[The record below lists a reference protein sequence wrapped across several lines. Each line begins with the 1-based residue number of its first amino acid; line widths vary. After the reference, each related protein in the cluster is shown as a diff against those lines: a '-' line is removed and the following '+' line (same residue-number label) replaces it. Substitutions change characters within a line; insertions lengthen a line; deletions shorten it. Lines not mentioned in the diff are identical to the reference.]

1 MKTSV
6 SFNENELIEKLIHFL
21 PAQAPLKDFITQNR
35 LVSFQNKTFHEAMKE
50 ASEIFGYKVYLSLKD
65 YRALYADNKI
75 KHSILEKIIED
86 KKGNESSQ
94 FWLNK
99 LFNQEKF
106 VKKNKRAGKLRSK
119 WKSEYKVDIDTLVHT
134 NLFKIICSYL
144 DQGISI
150 WNFPTAEI
158 GLLGSIKELEKNSF
172 SSFFKTKRAKQLLLE
187 DKCELEYLL
196 NILVGDVNL
205 YEHYLFDQ
213 QFAHSGWSGLAAVI
227 QNKPETLLDTKKI
240 TLKDF
245 IVLELL
251 LEIDALD
258 AHFGKIW
265 SPLSHKLDDLNF
277 NLFEKVETTEYDT
290 LLAIWQEAYE
300 FSFYDQVL
308 GAVKLEDKS
317 EKNQTTTFQAFF
329 CIDVRECSIRRH
341 VEKIDPNCK
350 TFGTPGHFNVEFYF
364 QPEHGKFHTKVC
376 PAPVTPKFLVKEIE
390 NTTKRKNE
398 IHFTKHANSL
408 LFGWLFTHTLGLWSG
423 FKLMLNIF
431 SPRNS
436 SLTVSSFQ
444 HMDKNSKLS
453 IENTPPNDKEGDL
466 QIGFSID
473 EMTDR
478 VEGLLKSTGL
488 VDNFSNIIYA
498 VGHGSSSV
506 NNTHYAVYDC
516 GACSGRPGSVNARA
530 ISYMANHKIVREK
543 LIKRGLIIPDE
554 TQFIGALHDTSR
566 DEILFYDVE
575 ILSES
580 NKIAH
585 NQNETNFNLA
595 LDNNAKERARRFLLV
610 DTHDTA
616 KKIHDKVRKR
626 SITWYEPR
634 PELTHCGN
642 ALCIVGSRIL
652 SKGLF
657 LDRRSFLN
665 SYNYKIDPEGN
676 YLLSILNAVAPVCGG
691 INLEYYFSRVDNH
704 LLGAGTK
711 LPHNVMGLFGVAN
724 GIEGDLR
731 TGLPNQMV
739 EIHEPLRLMAIVE
752 HYPEVILQAIKKNP
766 STYEWFAN
774 EWVRLAAIHP
784 ETGEFYLMRNGE
796 FESYTPLTNSV
807 ETVENIMTLV
817 ESSHDALSVQLI
829 KNN

>member
-65 YRALYADNKI
+65 YRALYAENKI
-75 KHSILEKIIED
+75 NHSILEKIIEA
-86 KKGNESSQ
+86 KKGIESTQ

-99 LFNQEKF
+99 LLHQEELTE
-106 VKKNKRAGKLRSK
+106 KNNRIGKLRSK
-119 WKSEYKVDIDTLVHT
+119 WKSEYKVDLDTLVHT

-150 WNFPTAEI
+150 WNFPTADI
-158 GLLGSIKELEKNSF
+158 GLLGSIKELEKNSY

-187 DKCELEYLL
+187 DKCDLEHLL
-196 NILVGDVNL
+196 NILVGDEEL

-213 QFAHSGWSGLAAVI
+213 QFAHPGWSGLAAVI
-227 QNKPETLLDTKKI
+227 QNRPETLLDTKKI

-258 AHFGKIW
+258 DHFGKIW
-265 SPLSHKLDDLNF
+265 SPLSHKLEDLNF
-277 NLFEKVETTEYDT
+277 NLFEKIETTEYDT

-317 EKNQTTTFQAFF
+317 EKNEITSFQAFF
-329 CIDVRECSIRRH
+329 CIDDRECSIRRH

-350 TFGTPGHFNVEFYF
+350 TFGTPGHFNVELYF

-398 IHFTKHANSL
+398 IHFTKQANSL
-408 LFGWLFTHTLGLWSG
+408 LFGWLFTHTVGFWSG

-436 SLTVSSFQ
+436 SLMVTSFH

-453 IENTPPNDKEGDL
+453 IENTNPNDKEGDL

-478 VEGLLKSTGL
+478 VEGLLKSIGL
-488 VDNFSNIIYA
+488 VDNFSSIVYA

-530 ISYMANHKIVREK
+530 ISFMGNHKIVREK
-543 LIKRGLIIPDE
+543 LALRGINIPDE

-575 ILSES
+575 ILSEK

-585 NQNETNFNLA
+585 KQNEINFNLA

-676 YLLSILNAVAPVCGG
+676 YLLTILNAVAPVCGG

-752 HYPEVILQAIKKNP
+752 HYPEIILQTIKKNP
-766 STYEWFAN
+766 TTYEWFAN

-784 ETGEFYLMRNGE
+784 ETGEFFILRNGE
-796 FESYTPLTNSV
+796 FEPYIPITNTI
-807 ETVENIMTLV
+807 ETVENIMNLV
-817 ESSHDALSVQLI
+817 ESSHDQLAVQLI
-829 KNN
+829 KN

>member
-99 LFNQEKF
+99 LFNQEEL
-106 VKKNKRAGKLRSK
+106 VKKNKRTGKLRSK
-119 WKSEYKVDIDTLVHT
+119 WKSEYKVDLDSLVHT

-150 WNFPTAEI
+150 WHFPTADI

-196 NILVGDVNL
+196 NILVGDLNL

-213 QFAHSGWSGLAAVI
+213 QFAHPGWSGLAAVI

-308 GAVKLEDKS
+308 GAVKLGDKS
-317 EKNQTTTFQAFF
+317 DKNEIASFQAFF
-329 CIDVRECSIRRH
+329 CIDDRECSIRRH
-341 VEKIDPNCK
+341 VEKIDTNCK
-350 TFGTPGHFNVEFYF
+350 TYGTPGHFNVEFYF

-390 NTTKRKNE
+390 NNTKRKNE
-398 IHFTKHANSL
+398 IHFTKQANSL
-408 LFGWLFTHTLGLWSG
+408 LFGWLFTHTVGLWSG

-436 SLTVSSFQ
+436 SLMVSSFQ
-444 HMDKNSKLS
+444 HMAKNSKLS
-453 IENTPPNDKEGDL
+453 IENRDPNDKEGDL

-488 VDNFSNIIYA
+488 VDNFSPIVYA

-530 ISYMANHKIVREK
+530 LSYMGNHKVVREK
-543 LIKRGLIIPDE
+543 LASRGIHIPNE

-575 ILSES
+575 ILSEK
-580 NKIAH
+580 NKITH
-585 NQNETNFNLA
+585 KQNEINFNLA

-616 KKIHDKVRKR
+616 KKIHDKVKKR

-704 LLGAGTK
+704 ILGAGTK

-774 EWVRLAAIHP
+774 EWVRLVAIHP

>member
-329 CIDVRECSIRRH
+329 CIDDRECSIRRH

>member
-65 YRALYADNKI
+65 YRALFADNKI

-99 LFNQEKF
+99 LFNQEEL

-119 WKSEYKVDIDTLVHT
+119 WKSEYKVDLDSLVHT
-134 NLFKIICSYL
+134 TLFKIICSYL

-150 WNFPTAEI
+150 WHFPTANI

-196 NILVGDVNL
+196 NILVGDVDL

-213 QFAHSGWSGLAAVI
+213 QFAHPGWSGLAAVI

-290 LLAIWQEAYE
+290 LLSIWQEAYE

-308 GAVKLEDKS
+308 GAIKLEDKT
-317 EKNQTTTFQAFF
+317 EKSDKVSFQAFF
-329 CIDVRECSIRRH
+329 CIDDRECSIRRH
-341 VEKIDPNCK
+341 VEKIDPKCK
-350 TFGTPGHFNVEFYF
+350 TFGTPGHFNVELYF

-390 NTTKRKNE
+390 NNTKRKNE
-398 IHFTKHANSL
+398 IHFTKQANSL
-408 LFGWLFTHTLGLWSG
+408 LFGWLFTHTVGLWSG
-423 FKLMLNIF
+423 LKLMLNIF

-436 SLTVSSFQ
+436 SLMVSSFQ
-444 HMDKNSKLS
+444 HMAKNSKLS
-453 IENTPPNDKEGDL
+453 IENTHPNDKEGDL

-478 VEGLLKSTGL
+478 VEGLFKSTGL
-488 VDNFSNIIYA
+488 VDNFANIIYA
-498 VGHGSSSV
+498 IGHGSSSI

-543 LIKRGLIIPDE
+543 LINRGIIIPDE

-585 NQNETNFNLA
+585 NQNEINFNIA

-616 KKIHDKVRKR
+616 EKIHDKVRKR

-665 SYNYKIDPEGN
+665 SFNYKIDPEGN

-752 HYPEVILQAIKKNP
+752 HYPEVILQTIKKNP

-796 FESYTPLTNSV
+796 FESYTPLTNSI
-807 ETVENIMTLV
+807 ETVENIMNLV
-817 ESSHDALSVQLI
+817 ESSHDPLSVQLI

>member
-1 MKTSV
+1 MENYKT
-6 SFNENELIEKLIHFL
+6 FNEQETIDKLIHFL

-35 LVSFQNKTFHEAMKE
+35 LVAFQSKTFHEAIKD
-50 ASEIFGYKVYLSLKD
+50 ASEIFGYKVYLSFKQYRELYKSKKINKD
-65 YRALYADNKI
+65 
-75 KHSILEKIIED
+75 ILESIVNS
-86 KKGNESSQ
+86 KKGNETTEY
-94 FWLNK
+94 WINK
-99 LFNQEKF
+99 LLFNKDLEE
-106 VKKNKRAGKLRSK
+106 KNKRIGILRSK

-150 WNFPTAEI
+150 WNFPTADT
-158 GLLGSIKELEKNSF
+158 GLLGSIKELEKNSY
-172 SSFFKTKRAKQLLLE
+172 SSFFKSKRVKQLLLD
-187 DKCELEYLL
+187 DKCEIEYLL
-196 NILVGDVNL
+196 NILVGNEKY
-205 YEHYLFDQ
+205 YEQYLFDQ
-213 QFAHSGWSGLAAVI
+213 QFAHPGWSGLAAVI
-227 QNKPETLLDTKKI
+227 QNRPGTLLDTKKI

-245 IVLELL
+245 IILELL
-251 LEIDALD
+251 LEIDVLD
-258 AHFGKIW
+258 NHFGKIW
-265 SPLSHKLDDLNF
+265 SPLSQKIENIEF
-277 NLFEKVETTEYDT
+277 NLFENVETTEND
-290 LLAIWQEAYE
+290 LLLSIWQDAYE

-308 GAVKLEDKS
+308 GAVKLEDKT
-317 EKNQTTTFQAFF
+317 EKNDPASFQAFF
-329 CIDVRECSIRRH
+329 CIDDRECSIRRH
-341 VEKIDPNCK
+341 IEKIDPQCS
-350 TFGTPGHFNVEFYF
+350 TYGTPGHFNVELFF
-364 QPEHGKFHTKVC
+364 KPENGKFHTKVC
-376 PAPVTPKFLVKEIE
+376 PAPVTPKFLIKEIE
-390 NTTKRKNE
+390 NSTKRKKE
-398 IHFTKHANSL
+398 IHFKKQTNSL
-408 LFGWLFTHTLGLWSG
+408 LLGWLFTHTLGFWSG

-436 SLTVSSFQ
+436 SLMVSSFQ

-453 IENTPPNDKEGDL
+453 IENTDPNDKEGDL

-488 VDNFSNIIYA
+488 VENFAPIVYA
-498 VGHGSSSV
+498 VGHGSSSI

-530 ISYMANHKIVREK
+530 ISYMANHKVVREK
-543 LIKRGLIIPDE
+543 LSERGIIIPNE

-566 DEILFYDVE
+566 DEILFYDTELLSDQNKKDHCKNE
-575 ILSES
+575 I
-580 NKIAH
+580 
-585 NQNETNFNLA
+585 NFNLA
-595 LDNNAKERARRFLLV
+595 LDNNAKERARRFLLI

-616 KKIHDKVRKR
+616 KKIHEKVRKR
-626 SITWYEPR
+626 SVTWYEPR

-652 SKGLF
+652 SRGLF

-676 YLLSILNAVAPVCGG
+676 YLLNILNAVAPVCGG

-704 LLGAGTK
+704 MLGAGTK

-752 HYPEVILQAIKKNP
+752 HYPEVILQTIKKNP
-766 STYEWFAN
+766 STYEWFVN

-784 ETGEFYLMRNGE
+784 ETGEFYIMKNGE
-796 FESYTPLTNSV
+796 FEYYKPITNSV
-807 ETVENIMTLV
+807 KTIENIMKLV
-817 ESSHDALSVQLI
+817 ESSHDPLSVQLI

>member
-86 KKGNESSQ
+86 KKGNKSSQ

-99 LFNQEKF
+99 LFNEEEL

-158 GLLGSIKELEKNSF
+158 GLLGSIKELEKNSY

-205 YEHYLFDQ
+205 YEYYLFDQ
-213 QFAHSGWSGLAAVI
+213 QFAHPGWSGLAAVI

-258 AHFGKIW
+258 DHLGKIW
-265 SPLSHKLDDLNF
+265 SPLSNKLDDLNF
-277 NLFEKVETTEYDT
+277 NLFEKVETTEYNT

-329 CIDVRECSIRRH
+329 CIDDRECSIRRH

-350 TFGTPGHFNVEFYF
+350 TFGTPGHFNVELYF

-436 SLTVSSFQ
+436 SLMVSSFQ

-453 IENTPPNDKEGDL
+453 IENITPNDKEGDL

-488 VDNFSNIIYA
+488 VDNFSNIIYT

-610 DTHDTA
+610 DTHGTA